1 MNPPEPSEPGI
12 TSLQPYSASDQAL
25 LVCPV
30 VLEGGALNHREQGLQ
45 MLWPLLRGNRCFLSQ
60 SQNPGHCK
68 FWSSVPEKW
77 GFVTTGLLKPKNIL
91 HTVLHSDDLML
102 SKTSLWDLWFWLSI
116 WAQGTVLPS
125 YLTGRGFVMRH
136 LLCFWRKYFCDKCYI
151 KTHKDMNNP
160 VFSEEFKWHA
170 INKAKATH
178 WLKKVKKKT
187 NQKYWIALFILP
199 TKWGEAMGK
208 NSF

>member
-1 MNPPEPSEPGI
+1 MANFSVSPPEPSEPGTI
-12 TSLQPYSASDQAL
+12 SLQLYFTMLLCFRPG
-25 LVCPV
+25 LVCLV

-45 MLWPLLRGNRCFLSQ
+45 LLWALLRGNRCFPKARTQGTARFGALSQ
-60 SQNPGHCK
+60 RNGV
-68 FWSSVPEKW
+68 FVPIA
-77 GFVTTGLLKPKNIL
+77 LLKPKNIL
-91 HTVLHSDDLML
+91 YTGLHSDDLIL

-136 LLCFWRKYFCDKCYI
+136 LLCFWSKYFCDKCYI
-151 KTHKDMNNP
+151 KTHKDVNNR

-178 WLKKVKKKT
+178 GLKKVKKKP

-199 TKWGEAMGK
+199 TK
-208 NSF
+208 

>member
-1 MNPPEPSEPGI
+1 M
-12 TSLQPYSASDQAL
+12 L
-25 LVCPV
+25 LCF
-30 VLEGGALNHREQGLQ
+30 RSGLACLPHGLRRRCLKPQRTGFADAVATAERKQ
-45 MLWPLLRGNRCFLSQ
+45 MLSQ
-60 SQNPGHCK
+60 SHSSGHCK
-68 FWSSVPEKW
+68 VWSCGPEKW

-91 HTVLHSDDLML
+91 YTVLHSDDLIL

-136 LLCFWRKYFCDKCYI
+136 LLCFWSKYFCDKCYI
-151 KTHKDMNNP
+151 KTHKDVNNR

-178 WLKKVKKKT
+178 WLKKV
-187 NQKYWIALFILP
+187 
-199 TKWGEAMGK
+199 GK
-208 NSF
+208 NPTRNTE